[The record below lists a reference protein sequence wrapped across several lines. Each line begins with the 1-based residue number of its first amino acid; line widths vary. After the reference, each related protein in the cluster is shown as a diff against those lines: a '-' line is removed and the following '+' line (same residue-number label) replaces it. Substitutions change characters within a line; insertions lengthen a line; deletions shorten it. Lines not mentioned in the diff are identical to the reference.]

1 MLPQARLV
9 AKLKSL
15 EAVTAL
21 IGQSVWPII
30 APQGTA
36 YPHLVYQVLSDDPVN
51 SAGGTTPT
59 SNMKI
64 RIAALALVSGGQSAY
79 TAAWALASAV
89 RGDCDPA
96 APTGIS
102 GWQDDQGSVWHLEDC
117 FDEMGTITAG
127 TDAFDAYVANLVFN
141 VWYTVDQPKV

>member
-64 RIAALALVSGGQSAY
+64 RIAALALVSGGQ
-79 TAAWALASAV
+79 
-89 RGDCDPA
+89 
-96 APTGIS
+96 APTAPPGPWPRRCGEIATRPPP
-102 GWQDDQGSVWHLEDC
+102 L
-117 FDEMGTITAG
+117 A
-127 TDAFDAYVANLVFN
+127 
-141 VWYTVDQPKV
+141 